1 MSSSRFIII
10 TGLSGAGKTQAADF
24 FEDRGF
30 FCVDNL
36 PTTLI
41 PIFAE
46 LCGQSKTPIEDVALV
61 IDIREGE
68 FLTDLFDALS
78 NISQKGIEYKI
89 LFLEALDG
97 VLNRR
102 FKESRRRHPLG
113 ISRSLDEYIQ
123 TERKTLSPL
132 KERADLVIDTSYLTP
147 GDLRE
152 KLKEAFLTLAKPREM
167 TIILTSFGYKYG
179 APMDADL
186 LFDVRFLPNPYYLEE
201 LQPLTGKDKPVI
213 DYVMQWP
220 ATKNFLKIFFEL
232 MGFLVPQYM
241 AEGKTYLTIAIGCTG
256 GKHRSITITEML
268 GGFIQQQGL
277 KVNLIVKHRDMDK

>member
-1 MSSSRFIII
+1 MSNSRFIII

-41 PIFAE
+41 PLFAE
-46 LCGQSKTPIEDVALV
+46 LCSRSKTPIKDVALV

-68 FLTDLFDALS
+68 FLTNLFDALS

-97 VLNRR
+97 VLSRR

-123 TERKTLSPL
+123 TERKALSPL
-132 KERADLVIDTSYLTP
+132 KERADLVVDTSYLTP

-179 APMDADL
+179 APMDTDL
-186 LFDVRFLPNPYYLEE
+186 LFDVRFLPNPHYIEE
-201 LQPLTGKDKPVI
+201 LQPLTGQDKPVI

-220 ATKNFLKIFFEL
+220 VTKNFLKIFFEL

-268 GGFIQQQGL
+268 GEFIQQQGL
-277 KVNLIVKHRDMDK
+277 KANLIVKHRDMDK

>member
-1 MSSSRFIII
+1 MTDGRFIII

-46 LCGQSKTPIEDVALV
+46 LCKQSKNPIKDIVLV

-68 FLTDLFDALS
+68 FLIDLFDALS
-78 NISQKGIEYKI
+78 KIFQKGIEYKI
-89 LFLEALDG
+89 LFLDALDS
-97 VLNRR
+97 VLSRR

-113 ISRSLDEYIQ
+113 GGRFLEEYIQ
-123 TERKTLSPL
+123 AERKSLMPL

-147 GDLRE
+147 GDLWE
-152 KLKEAFLTLAKPREM
+152 KLKESFLPLSKPKEM
-167 TIILTSFGYKYG
+167 TTILNSFGYKYG

-186 LFDVRFLPNPYYLEE
+186 LFDVRFLPNPHYIEE

-220 ATKNFLKIFFEL
+220 VTKNFLNIFFEL
-232 MGFLVPQYM
+232 IKFLIPQYM
-241 AEGKTYLTIAIGCTG
+241 AEGKTYLTIGIGCTG
-256 GKHRSITITEML
+256 GKHRSVTLTEML
-268 GGFIQQQGL
+268 KDFIQQQGL
-277 KVNLIVKHRDMDK
+277 KVNLIVRHRDMDK